1 MADYRTLDD
10 DRDDVLVEED
20 TGSTVGTA
28 LGIVVIIGLLAA
40 IWWFA
45 LGPGAAGQAGSGVD
59 GDVVVPTPAELLPS
73 DAPAS

>member
-1 MADYRTLDD
+1 MTENRSFD

-28 LGIVVIIGLLAA
+28 LGIIVIVGLLAA

-45 LGPGAAGQAGSGVD
+45 LGPGAAGQTGTGN
-59 GDVVVPTPAELLPS
+59 DVVVPTPGELLPS

>member
-1 MADYRTLDD
+1 MTDDRTLD

-28 LGIVVIIGLLAA
+28 LGIVVIVGLLAA

-45 LGPGAAGQAGSGVD
+45 LGPGAAGQARTGND
-59 GDVVVPTPAELLPS
+59 GDVVAPSPAEQLPS
-73 DAPAS
+73 VAPSS

>member
-1 MADYRTLDD
+1 MTDDRTFD

-20 TGSTVGTA
+20 TGSTAGTA

-45 LGPGAAGQAGSGVD
+45 LGPGAAGQARSVSD
-59 GDVVVPTPAELLPS
+59 SDVVAPSPAEQLPS
-73 DAPAS
+73 AAPSS

>member
-1 MADYRTLDD
+1 MTDDRTLD

-28 LGIVVIIGLLAA
+28 LGIVVIVGLLAA

-45 LGPGAAGQAGSGVD
+45 LGPGVAGQAGTGNDS
-59 GDVVVPTPAELLPS
+59 DVVAPSPAEQLPS
-73 DAPAS
+73 VAPSS

>member
-1 MADYRTLDD
+1 MTDDRTLD

-28 LGIVVIIGLLAA
+28 LGIVVIVGLLAA

-45 LGPGAAGQAGSGVD
+45 LGPGAANQAGTGND
-59 GDVVVPTPAELLPS
+59 GDVVAPSPAEQLPS
-73 DAPAS
+73 VAPSS